1 MTKITM
7 FDYNF
12 DWALKDRNIH
22 PRTTPGTLTREEV
35 ITFCGTLGID
45 GVEIRHDYWSDC
57 SPAYIRQICQDAGLP
72 IVTYL
77 FDADLGL
84 PPGER
89 QGQIDQVFSLIDRT
103 AELGAKQAFFIPV
116 LFKNQWSL
124 DQQRDWLVEGL
135 RECAERACASGV
147 TLLSENIDYPP
158 VRPFMGRGA
167 DCRSIC
173 AAVDSPGFRLIYDV
187 CAPLFVEEDS
197 LETLRTMA
205 PYVVHVHVK
214 NSRPVASGE
223 QLQRQLE
230 TISGKAYTGTQLD
243 GGSVQLRP
251 ILSELHRM
259 GFDGYFLIEY
269 QGEEDPRMAVNYNV
283 KFLREMMKETEQ
295 AAAIG

>member
-89 QGQIDQVFSLIDRT
+89 RGQIDQVFSLIDRT

-158 VRPFMGRGA
+158 VRPFMGRGV

-223 QLQRQLE
+223 QRQRQLE
-230 TISGKAYTGTQLD
+230 TISGKLYTGTQLD

-283 KFLREMMKETEQ
+283 KLLREMMKETEQ